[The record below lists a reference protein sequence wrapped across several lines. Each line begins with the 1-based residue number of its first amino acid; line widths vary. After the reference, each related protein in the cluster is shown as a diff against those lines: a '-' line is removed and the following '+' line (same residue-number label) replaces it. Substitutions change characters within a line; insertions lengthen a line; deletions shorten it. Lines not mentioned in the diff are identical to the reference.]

1 MSQETKPINPTRQ
14 TGPQQVIC
22 GILMGSVDA
31 VPGVSGGTVALV
43 LGVYDELVTAISHCD
58 HRWLQLVRQRA
69 WRQASERIHL
79 GFLLRLATGI
89 AVGLIVALSLVNYLL
104 SDPLTRSFTLAV
116 FFGMILASTI
126 LVARMIHWQ
135 SEQQQTDC
143 LGLVLVGAALSYWLT
158 TLHNANHAEPSLQY
172 LFGCGAIAI
181 CAMILP
187 GISGAMVLLIL
198 GIYEHLSAIPRA
210 LIGGTATTST
220 LLEIGVF
227 GIGCLLG
234 LVAFSKLLR
243 YLLAVHRPLTMSVLC
258 GVMVGALNK
267 LWPFQDETL
276 VGSGEHQVS
285 HYQNV
290 LPANLGLQTVA
301 VILSALVAVLI
312 ILWLDRQFTTES
324 TGVHDIPAQQD
335 ADD

>member
-1 MSQETKPINPTRQ
+1 
-14 TGPQQVIC
+14 
-22 GILMGSVDA
+22 
-31 VPGVSGGTVALV
+31 
-43 LGVYDELVTAISHCD
+43 
-58 HRWLQLVRQRA
+58 
-69 WRQASERIHL
+69 
-79 GFLLRLATGI
+79 
-89 AVGLIVALSLVNYLL
+89 
-104 SDPLTRSFTLAV
+104 
-116 FFGMILASTI
+116 MILASTI
-126 LVARMIHWQ
+126 LVARMIQWQ
-135 SEQQQTDC
+135 SEQQQTAC

-220 LLEIGVF
+220 FLEIGVF

-276 VGSGEHQVS
+276 VGSGEHQVP

-301 VILSALVAVLI
+301 VILTALVAVLI

-324 TGVHDIPAQQD
+324 TGVHDRPAQQD